1 MCSLYSQRK
10 SAVNWSIL
18 EIDLNNSNISG
29 YMNVEGAVLLGSTQR
44 IADSYWLQGEGSRPG
59 SAFARMGHLV
69 SCLVHI
75 GQLETNKQHKRTQQV
90 VVHTYVCA
98 FAYTYM
104 CYIHM

>member
-44 IADSYWLQGEGSRPG
+44 IADSY
-59 SAFARMGHLV
+59 
-69 SCLVHI
+69 
-75 GQLETNKQHKRTQQV
+75 
-90 VVHTYVCA
+90 
-98 FAYTYM
+98 
-104 CYIHM
+104 